1 MPISISDMPHPLA
14 STMALG
20 ARVDAEAA
28 LIGPDDAVL
37 WVNDGFRQRYA
48 LPSYDGATYSDIYW
62 YTVTAG
68 LVDEK
73 ILGMSPQDYLAVT
86 RAAQRAHTTLDFTK
100 RHADGTLLAHCH
112 RVDDWMVLLRVP
124 LDERFGGVPP
134 RSIIECAELGRAP
147 RPTAVELIHRDGRY
161 WSNDDYGARALTEF
175 EATDLDELVIAT
187 TATSGPI
194 WRVVPRRRKPPMMVK
209 GIAIAP
215 GIVSITVPLD
225 IEDELIRPA
234 LMGAGLTPGEL
245 SIAAAVAN
253 GFSAASLAAASD
265 RAVGT
270 INRQLATI
278 YTKMRALWG
287 VSSGPVLI
295 RLIHQIAAV
304 SAIQHQG
311 KP

>member
-1 MPISISDMPHPLA
+1 
-14 STMALG
+14 
-20 ARVDAEAA
+20 
-28 LIGPDDAVL
+28 
-37 WVNDGFRQRYA
+37 
-48 LPSYDGATYSDIYW
+48 
-62 YTVTAG
+62 
-68 LVDEK
+68 
-73 ILGMSPQDYLAVT
+73 
-86 RAAQRAHTTLDFTK
+86 
-100 RHADGTLLAHCH
+100 
-112 RVDDWMVLLRVP
+112 
-124 LDERFGGVPP
+124 
-134 RSIIECAELGRAP
+134 
-147 RPTAVELIHRDGRY
+147 
-161 WSNDDYGARALTEF
+161 
-175 EATDLDELVIAT
+175 
-187 TATSGPI
+187 
-194 WRVVPRRRKPPMMVK
+194 MMVK